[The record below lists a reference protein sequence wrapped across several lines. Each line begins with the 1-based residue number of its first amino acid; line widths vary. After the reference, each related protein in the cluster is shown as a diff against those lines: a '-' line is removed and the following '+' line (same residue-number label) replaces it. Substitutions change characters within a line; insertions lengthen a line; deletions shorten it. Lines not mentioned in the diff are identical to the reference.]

1 MKNLEFTW
9 EEKTKGKAKVESM
22 YCFKRCDVRQK

>member
-1 MKNLEFTW
+1 MKNLEFIW
-9 EEKTKGKAKVESM
+9 EEKTNTGNKVESM

>member
-9 EEKTKGKAKVESM
+9 EEKVNARTKVESM